1 MASYDEATVIVQGLT
16 LWRLRGCL
24 VWGDTG
30 LSQSSTGSNADGI
43 FVDIMA
49 GLFGVLPLANNA
61 RV

>member
-1 MASYDEATVIVQGLT
+1 MAAYDLATVIAQGLP
-16 LWRLRGCL
+16 LWRSHGCL

-30 LSQSSTGSNADGI
+30 ISPSSTGSNADGI

-49 GLFGVLPLANNA
+49 GNSVLPLANSA